1 MDKVG
6 RVLLL
11 FWQFYCGKRISK
23 DTFCFE
29 MDINRRTCDRD
40 IAAVRDFL
48 AEIYSGHEI
57 VFEPKGKFYYMTG
70 AEDQAAPETEAATY
84 PLGKQSSSER

>member
-11 FWQFYCGKRISK
+11 FWQLYCGNRISK
-23 DTFCFE
+23 ETFCFE
-29 MDINRRTCDRD
+29 MDIDRRTFDRD

-48 AEIYSGHEI
+48 AEGYSGREVI
-57 VFEPKGKFYYMTG
+57 FEPKGQQSRIFFWE
-70 AEDQAAPETEAATY
+70 AER
-84 PLGKQSSSER
+84 SERMK

>member
-11 FWQFYCGKRISK
+11 FWQLYCGNRISK
-23 DTFCFE
+23 ETFCFE
-29 MDINRRTCDRD
+29 MDIDRRTFDRD

-48 AEIYSGHEI
+48 AEVIRGEKLYLS
-57 VFEPKGKFYYMTG
+57 PKESFTI
-70 AEDQAAPETEAATY
+70 
-84 PLGKQSSSER
+84 

>member
-11 FWQFYCGKRISK
+11 FWQLYCGKRISK
-23 DTFCFE
+23 EAFCLE
-29 MDINRRTCDRD
+29 MDIDRRTFDRD

-48 AEIYSGHEI
+48 AEIYSGHETA
-57 VFEPKGKFYYMTG
+57 FEP
-70 AEDQAAPETEAATY
+70 
-84 PLGKQSSSER
+84 